1 LQPVQTFHEAVGA
14 VETFS
19 PAEEQFNRRRRT
31 AGLFLAPAIFVI
43 VLFAPLG
50 LPLMAHR
57 MAAVMAMVITLWL
70 TEALPLAI
78 TAILGPCLAVVL
90 GISSARDA
98 LAPFADPIIFLFMG
112 GFMLAQAMFVHG
124 VDRRIAYGALALPGV
139 GASAFRIL
147 LVYGAVC
154 SAMSMWISNTATTAM
169 MFPIGLSI
177 IAHLSRTS
185 PDKERV
191 RRYALAMMLITAFG
205 PSIGGMGTPVGTPPN
220 LIGIGMLQK
229 IVGVDISFFAW
240 MAIGVPIVVMLF
252 IYLVTQFYFTSV
264 RGFDVAE
271 GSTELVHRELE
282 RLGEQTVGQ
291 RNVLIAFGVTIVLW
305 IAPGLLAIFGL
316 DQSAFGRGYAA
327 HMPEGIAAMIG
338 ACLLFVL
345 PVDWRERRFTLTW
358 DEAVKIDWGITLL
371 YGGGLALG
379 EMTFSTGLAQAI
391 GEGVTGWLPSQSPL
405 ALTLLFTGAAIV
417 VSEAASNTA
426 SANMVVP
433 IAIAVSQAAGVRPIE
448 PVLGATLGASMGFM
462 MPVSTAPN
470 AIVYS
475 SGYVPI
481 GRMMRHGVFLDIVAF
496 FVIVFFVML
505 LGPILF

>member
-1 LQPVQTFHEAVGA
+1 MQTFHEAVGA

-19 PAEEQFNRRRRT
+19 PAEELFNRRRRT
-31 AGLFLAPAIFVI
+31 AGLFLAPAVFLII
-43 VLFAPLG
+43 LFAPFD
-50 LPLMAHR
+50 LPLLAHR
-57 MAAVMAMVITLWL
+57 MAAIMGLVITLWI

-90 GISSARDA
+90 GITTGRAA
-98 LAPFADPIIFLFMG
+98 LAPFADPIIFLFIG

-124 VDRRIAYGALALPGV
+124 VDRRIAYGALAMPGV

-154 SAMSMWISNTATTAM
+154 TAISMWISNTATTAM

-185 PDKERV
+185 ANKAQV
-191 RRYALAMMLITAFG
+191 RRYALAMMLITSFG

-220 LIGIGMLQK
+220 LIGIGMLEK
-229 IVGVDISFFAW
+229 IVGQQISFFSW
-240 MAIGVPIVVMLF
+240 MAIGVPVVVMLF
-252 IYLVTQFYFTSV
+252 TYLVTQFYFSSV
-264 RGFDVAE
+264 RGFEVAE
-271 GSTELVHRELE
+271 GSTELVHRELA
-282 RLGEQTVGQ
+282 RLGPRTVGQ
-291 RNVLIAFGVTIVLW
+291 RNVAIAFAITILLW
-305 IAPGLLAIFGL
+305 IAPGVMAIIGV
-316 DQSAFGRGYAA
+316 DSSAFARGYAA
-327 HMPEGIAAMIG
+327 HMPEGVAAMLG
-338 ACLLFVL
+338 ASLLFVL
-345 PVDWRERRFTLTW
+345 PVSWHERRFTLTW
-358 DEAVKIDWGITLL
+358 DEAAKIDWGITLL

-379 EMTFSTGLAQAI
+379 EMTFSTGLAQAV
-391 GEGVTGWLPSQSPL
+391 GEGVTGWLPSQSSF
-405 ALTLLFTGAAIV
+405 ALTVLFTAAAIA

-426 SANMVVP
+426 SANMIVP

-475 SGYVPI
+475 SGFVPI
-481 GRMMRHGVFLDIVAF
+481 GQMMRHGVFLDIAA
-496 FVIVFFVML
+496 FVIIVATVTL

>member
-1 LQPVQTFHEAVGA
+1 LQTFHEAVGA

-19 PAEEQFNRRRRT
+19 PAEELFNRRRRT
-31 AGLFLAPAIFVI
+31 VGLFAAPSVFLI

-50 LPLMAHR
+50 LPILAHR
-57 MAAVMAMVITLWL
+57 MAAVMALVITLWL

-90 GISSARDA
+90 GITTGREA
-98 LAPFADPIIFLFMG
+98 LAPFADPIIFLFIG

-124 VDRRIAYGALALPGV
+124 VDRRIAYGALAMKGV
-139 GASAFRIL
+139 GSSAFGIL

-154 SAMSMWISNTATTAM
+154 TAMSMWISNTATTAM

-177 IAHLSRTS
+177 LAHLSRTS
-185 PDKERV
+185 PDREQV

-205 PSIGGMGTPVGTPPN
+205 SSIGGMGTPVGTPPN

-229 IVGVDISFFAW
+229 IVGVEISFFAW
-240 MAIGVPIVVMLF
+240 MAIGVPVVVMLF
-252 IYLVTQFYFTSV
+252 GYLVAQCYFTSV
-264 RGFDVAE
+264 RGFAVAE
-271 GSTELVHRELE
+271 GSTELVERELQ
-282 RLGEQTVGQ
+282 RLGPLTPGQ
-291 RNVLIAFGVTIVLW
+291 RNVLIAFGSTILLW
-305 IAPGLLAIFGL
+305 IAPGVFAIVGADESWLA
-316 DQSAFGRGYAA
+316 RGYAT
-327 HMPEGIAAMIG
+327 HMPEGVAAMIG
-338 ACLLFVL
+338 ACLLFIL

-358 DEAVKIDWGITLL
+358 DEAVKIDWGIALL

-379 EMTFSTGLAQAI
+379 EMTFSTGLAGAI
-391 GEGVTGWLPSQSPL
+391 GEGVTSWLPSQSSF

-426 SANMVVP
+426 SANMIVP
-433 IAIAVSQAAGVRPIE
+433 IAIAVSLAAGVRPIE

-481 GRMMRHGVFLDIVAF
+481 GKMMRHGVGLDVVAF
-496 FVIVFFVML
+496 IVIVTTVTL

>member
-1 LQPVQTFHEAVGA
+1 LQTFHEAVGA

-31 AGLFLAPAIFVI
+31 AGLFLAPAVFLAI
-43 VLFAPLG
+43 LFAPFD
-50 LPLMAHR
+50 LPLLAHR
-57 MAAVMAMVITLWL
+57 MAAIMGLVVTLWL

-78 TAILGPCLAVVL
+78 TAILGPCLAVVF
-90 GISSARDA
+90 GIASGRAA
-98 LAPFADPIIFLFMG
+98 LAPFADPIIFLFIG

-139 GASAFRIL
+139 GTSAVRIL
-147 LVYGAVC
+147 LVYGGVC
-154 SAMSMWISNTATTAM
+154 TVLSMWISNTATTAM

-177 IAHLSRTS
+177 IAHLSRQS
-185 PDKERV
+185 RDKAGV
-191 RRYALAMMLITAFG
+191 RRFALAMMLVTSFA
-205 PSIGGMGTPVGTPPN
+205 SSTGGMGTPVGTPPN
-220 LIGIGMLQK
+220 LIGIGMLER
-229 IVGVDISFFAW
+229 IVGQEISFFSW
-240 MAIGVPIVVMLF
+240 MALGVPVVLVLFAYLML
-252 IYLVTQFYFTSV
+252 QFYWTSA
-264 RGFDVAE
+264 RGFAVAE
-271 GSTELVHRELE
+271 GSTELVQRELA
-282 RLGEQTVGQ
+282 RLGRRTAGQ
-291 RNVLIAFGVTIVLW
+291 RNVLIAFGVTILLW
-305 IAPGLLAIFGL
+305 ILPGVLAIAGL
-316 DQSAFGRGYAA
+316 DQTAFARAYAT
-327 HMPEGIAAMIG
+327 HMPEGVAAMIG

-391 GEGVTGWLPSQSPL
+391 GEGVTTWLPSQSAL
-405 ALTLLFTGAAIV
+405 ALTVLFTAAAIL

-426 SANMVVP
+426 SANMVIP

-481 GRMMRHGVFLDIVAF
+481 GQMMRHGFFLDVVAFVVIVAA
-496 FVIVFFVML
+496 VML
-505 LGPILF
+505 LGPVLF

>member
-1 LQPVQTFHEAVGA
+1 MQSFHEAVGA

-31 AGLFLAPAIFVI
+31 VGLFLAPTVFLI
-43 VLFAPLG
+43 VLFAPLS
-50 LPLMAHR
+50 LPVIAHR
-57 MAAVMAMVITLWL
+57 MAAVMALVITLWL
-70 TEALPLAI
+70 TEALPLPI

-90 GISSARDA
+90 GITTGRAA
-98 LAPFADPIIFLFMG
+98 LAPFADPIIFLFLG

-124 VDRRIAYGALALPGV
+124 VDRRIAYGALALRGV
-139 GASAFRIL
+139 GSSALRIL

-154 SAMSMWISNTATTAM
+154 AVLSMWISNTATTAM

-177 IAHLSRTS
+177 LAHLSRTS
-185 PDKERV
+185 PNKEQV
-191 RRYALAMMLITAFG
+191 RRYALAMMLITSFG
-205 PSIGGMGTPVGTPPN
+205 SSIGGMGTPVGTPPN
-220 LIGIGMLQK
+220 LIGIGMLEK
-229 IVGVDISFFAW
+229 IVGVEVSFFSW
-240 MAIGVPIVVMLF
+240 MALGVPIVIMLF
-252 IYLVTQFYFTSV
+252 AYLVTQFYFTSV
-264 RGFDVAE
+264 RGFDVAA

-282 RLGEQTVGQ
+282 RLGKRTAGQ
-291 RNVLIAFGVTIVLW
+291 RNVLIAFGITILLW
-305 IAPGLLAIFGL
+305 IAPGLFAIAGA
-316 DQSAFGRGYAA
+316 DQSAVARGYAA
-327 HMPEGIAAMIG
+327 HMPEGVAAMIG
-338 ACLLFVL
+338 ATLLFIL

-358 DEAVKIDWGITLL
+358 EEAVKIDWGITLL

-379 EMTFSTGLAQAI
+379 EMTFTTGLAQAL
-391 GEGVTGWLPSQSPL
+391 GEGVTNWLPSQSPL

-426 SANMVVP
+426 SANMIVP

-475 SGYVPI
+475 SGFVPI
-481 GRMMRHGVFLDIVAF
+481 GQMMRHGMFLDVAAF
-496 FVIVFFVML
+496 FVIVATVML
-505 LGPILF
+505 LGPLLF

>member
-1 LQPVQTFHEAVGA
+1 MALQTFHEAVGA

-31 AGLFLAPAIFVI
+31 AGLFLAPAIFLI
-43 VLFAPLG
+43 VLFAPLN
-50 LPLMAHR
+50 LPVMAHR
-57 MAAVMAMVITLWL
+57 MAAVMALVITLWL

-90 GISSARDA
+90 GITTGRAA
-98 LAPFADPIIFLFMG
+98 LAPFADPIIFLFIG

-124 VDRRIAYGALALPGV
+124 VDRRIAYGALAMPGV
-139 GASAFRIL
+139 GTSAFRIL
-147 LVYGAVC
+147 LVYGMVC
-154 SAMSMWISNTATTAM
+154 TTISMWISNTATTAM

-177 IAHLSRTS
+177 LAHLSRTS
-185 PDKERV
+185 ADKDNV
-191 RRYALAMMLITAFG
+191 RRYALALMLITAFG
-205 PSIGGMGTPVGTPPN
+205 SSIGGMGTPVGTPPN

-229 IVGVDISFFAW
+229 IAGVEVSFFSW
-240 MAIGVPIVVMLF
+240 MAIGVPIVAMLF
-252 IYLVTQFYFTSV
+252 AYLVTQFYFTSV
-264 RGFDVAE
+264 RGFDVAA

-282 RLGEQTVGQ
+282 RLGKQTRGQ
-291 RNVLIAFGVTIVLW
+291 RNVLIAFGITILLW
-305 IAPGLLAIFGL
+305 IAPGLFAIAGA
-316 DQSAFGRGYAA
+316 DESAFARGYAT
-327 HMPEGIAAMIG
+327 HMPEGVAAMIG

-391 GEGVTGWLPSQSPL
+391 GEGVTSWLPSQSPL

-426 SANMVVP
+426 SANMIVP

-481 GRMMRHGVFLDIVAF
+481 GKMMRHGVLLDVAAF
-496 FVIVFFVML
+496 FVIVTTVMI

>member
-1 LQPVQTFHEAVGA
+1 
-14 VETFS
+14 
-19 PAEEQFNRRRRT
+19 
-31 AGLFLAPAIFVI
+31 
-43 VLFAPLG
+43 
-50 LPLMAHR
+50 MAHR
-57 MAAVMAMVITLWL
+57 MAAVMALVITLWL

-90 GISSARDA
+90 GVTTGREA
-98 LAPFADPIIFLFMG
+98 LAPFADPIIFLFIG

-124 VDRRIAYGALALPGV
+124 VDRRIAYGALAMRGV
-139 GASAFRIL
+139 GTSAFRIL

-154 SAMSMWISNTATTAM
+154 TAISMWISNTATTAM

-177 IAHLSRTS
+177 LAHLSRTS

-191 RRYALAMMLITAFG
+191 RRYALAMMLITSFG

-229 IVGVDISFFAW
+229 IVGVEVSFFSW
-240 MAIGVPIVVMLF
+240 MAIGVPIVAMLF
-252 IYLVTQFYFTSV
+252 AYLVTQFYFTSV
-264 RGFDVAE
+264 RGFDVAA

-282 RLGEQTVGQ
+282 RLGKQTAGQ
-291 RNVLIAFGVTIVLW
+291 RNVLIAFGITIILW
-305 IAPGLLAIFGL
+305 IAPGLLAIAGL
-316 DQSAFGRGYAA
+316 DQSAFARGYAA
-327 HMPEGIAAMIG
+327 HMPEGVAAMIG

-379 EMTFSTGLAQAI
+379 EMAFSTGLAQAI
-391 GEGVTGWLPSQSPL
+391 GEGVTSWLPSQSPF
-405 ALTLLFTGAAIV
+405 ALTVLFTGAAIV

-481 GRMMRHGVFLDIVAF
+481 GKMMRHGVFLDIVAF
-496 FVIVFFVML
+496 VIIVVTVTLM
-505 LGPILF
+505 GPIFF

>member
-1 LQPVQTFHEAVGA
+1 
-14 VETFS
+14 
-19 PAEEQFNRRRRT
+19 
-31 AGLFLAPAIFVI
+31 

-50 LPLMAHR
+50 LPVMAHR

-78 TAILGPCLAVVL
+78 TAILGPCVAVIL
-90 GISSARDA
+90 GITSGREA
-98 LAPFADPIIFLFMG
+98 LAPFADPIIFLFIG

-124 VDRRIAYGALALPGV
+124 VDRRIAYGSLAIRGV
-139 GASAFRIL
+139 GSSAFRIL

-154 SAMSMWISNTATTAM
+154 TALSMWISNTAATAM

-177 IAHLSRTS
+177 LAHLSRTS
-185 PDKERV
+185 RDKDKV
-191 RRYALAMMLITAFG
+191 RRYALAMMLITSFA
-205 PSIGGMGTPVGTPPN
+205 PSVGGMGTPVGTPPN
-220 LIGIGMLQK
+220 LIGIGMLEK
-229 IVGVDISFFAW
+229 IVGVEVSFFSW
-240 MAIGVPIVVMLF
+240 MALGVPIVAMLF
-252 IYLVTQFYFTSV
+252 AYLVTQFYVSSV

-271 GSTELVHRELE
+271 GSTELVHQELE
-282 RLGEQTVGQ
+282 RLGPQTAGQ
-291 RNVLIAFGVTIVLW
+291 RNVLIAFGITILLW
-305 IAPGLLAIFGL
+305 IAPGLLAIAGL
-316 DQSAFGRGYAA
+316 DQSAFARGYAT
-327 HMPEGIAAMIG
+327 HMPEGVAAMIG

-345 PVDWRERRFTLTW
+345 PIDWRERRFTLTW

-391 GEGVTGWLPSQSPL
+391 GEGVTSWLPSQSPL
-405 ALTLLFTGAAIV
+405 ALTVLFTGAAIV

-481 GRMMRHGVFLDIVAF
+481 GKMMRHGVFLDIVAF
-496 FVIVFFVML
+496 VIIVMTVMV